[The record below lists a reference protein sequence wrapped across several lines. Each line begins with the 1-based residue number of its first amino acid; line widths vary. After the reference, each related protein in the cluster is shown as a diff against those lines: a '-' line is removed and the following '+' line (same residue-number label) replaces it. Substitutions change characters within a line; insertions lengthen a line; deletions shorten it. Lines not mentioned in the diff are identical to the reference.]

1 MTSKTMLSPQ
11 KSKYYFPNLDASR
24 FWAFIPVYLTH
35 CFYSSNSTIINSNF
49 YVFVQHHLKL
59 GLLGLDYFFV
69 LSGFLITWII
79 IEEQKQTKNF
89 SLKNF
94 YVRRG
99 LRIFPLYFLMVC
111 IGFFIQFISKI
122 YFDSFINTLPNFF
135 YFLSFTLNFYIIE
148 NGKEF
153 LFFLVFFWSVSVEEQ
168 FYIFWS
174 LCLKY
179 LSNYLKGFA
188 LTMILVSISF
198 RIYFLDNDNQLVF
211 NTLSSIANFG
221 CGALLAFYC
230 FHFPSI
236 RESVSNITK
245 KTILLVYVL
254 FAICFIFY
262 NQIFCYTLTVVL
274 ERFIFSIFFCFIIAE
289 QVYCKN
295 SFFKLGN
302 NKFFDFFGKLS
313 FGLYCYHGLIIT
325 LYIKIMG
332 NSYLLSNK
340 LWVLFVA
347 PTIIFIA
354 TLLASL
360 ASFNLF
366 EKKILKLKKRFN

>member
-24 FWAFIPVYLTH
+24 FWAFIPVYFTH
-35 CFYSSNSTIINSNF
+35 CFYSTNTTIINSNF
-49 YVFVQHHLKL
+49 YVFVQNHLKL

-79 IEEQKQTKNF
+79 IEEQKQTNKF
-89 SLKNF
+89 SLKYF

-111 IGFFIQFISKI
+111 IGFFIQYISRV
-122 YFDSFINTLPNFF
+122 YFDSAVNTLPNFL

-168 FYIFWS
+168 FYVFWS

-179 LSNYLKGFA
+179 LSKYLKVIA
-188 LTMILVSISF
+188 STMIIVSVVF
-198 RIYFLDNDNQLVF
+198 RIYFLDNDDQLVF

-221 CGALLAFYC
+221 CGALLAYYC
-230 FHFPSI
+230 FNFPSL
-236 RESVSNITK
+236 RESISNITK
-245 KTILLVYVL
+245 KTILFVYVL
-254 FAICFIFY
+254 FAISLIFY
-262 NQIFCYTLTVVL
+262 NQIFCYPVTIVL
-274 ERFIFSIFFCFIIAE
+274 ERFIFSILFCFIIAE

-295 SFFKLGN
+295 SFFKLGK

-325 LYIKIMG
+325 LYIKLMG
-332 NSYLLSNK
+332 NSFLLSNNF
-340 LWVLFVA
+340 WVLFIA
-347 PTIIFIA
+347 PTIILVA

-366 EKKILKLKKRFN
+366 EKRFLKLKRQFN

>member
-1 MTSKTMLSPQ
+1 
-11 KSKYYFPNLDASR
+11 
-24 FWAFIPVYLTH
+24 
-35 CFYSSNSTIINSNF
+35 
-49 YVFVQHHLKL
+49 
-59 GLLGLDYFFV
+59 
-69 LSGFLITWII
+69 
-79 IEEQKQTKNF
+79 
-89 SLKNF
+89 
-94 YVRRG
+94 
-99 LRIFPLYFLMVC
+99 MVC

-262 NQIFCYTLTVVL
+262 NQIFCYPLTVVL

-347 PTIIFIA
+347 PTFILIA
-354 TLLASL
+354 TLFASL

-366 EKKILKLKKRFN
+366 ENKILNLILKQDL